1 MTSAAATPVTLDSI
15 VRQSTNQIAAALQD
29 ELVLM
34 SIDKGR
40 YYNLNPIAAEIW
52 GRIARPVQV
61 SDLCDALDA
70 EFSAPREEI
79 TRDVLD
85 MLNLLAAEG
94 VLDVA
99 PATE

>member
-52 GRIARPVQV
+52 GRIAGPVQV

-99 PATE
+99 PASE